1 MIGPTNL
8 DTVVINGVPASTLID
23 SGSQVTTVSSSF
35 ISSHPSLCIL
45 SPTPSPV
52 QIRGAGSHPL
62 AHGGVILLEVECLG
76 RTYSK
81 VPAFIV
87 PPGSYGPGVDA
98 LIGTNLIRLAQ
109 QDQVRLHGST
119 YLQVVERQNK
129 AWSAACSAIESRR
142 PGDARGNLGIAVHR
156 GRGRRIEPG
165 SEVEVMCQ
173 VARNC
178 PSCTAIVEP
187 IGHSTKGSRMMVGR
201 TLVDASPGCYI
212 PIRVLN
218 VSDRPITIGKN
229 VPLAQLFLV
238 CAIEE
243 ASKDQLTPPSGPSP
257 LLAQTS
263 ASFPELDLASSPITP
278 EEKLRLEHLLAEYSD
293 VFSQHDFD
301 YGLAKDIEHDIPLV
315 DEDPFRLP
323 YRRIPPAQ
331 FQEVRRHIQ
340 EMEQAGVI
348 KKSHSPYASP
358 IVVVRKKD
366 DSIRLCIDYR
376 HLNSKTRRD
385 AFPMP
390 RIDEALD
397 ALGNAKY
404 FTTLD
409 LTSGYWQ
416 VKVAEKDRP
425 KTAFTTPMGLFEC
438 IRMPFGLQNAPA
450 TFQRL
455 MTSCLGDQQFESLL
469 IYLDDIIVFSSSFE
483 DHLNRLTLVF
493 NRLRQQGLKLKPR
506 KCHLLQTKVKYL
518 GHVISQEGIET
529 DPEKTSSVTDW
540 PRPKNSKDV
549 RRFLGF
555 TGYYRRFVPGYAK
568 TAKPLFQ
575 LTEGGGRRKATRKP
589 LPPFNWTEE
598 CEAAFE
604 LLKSKLTSPPVLGFP
619 DFETPFLLEVD
630 ASGSGLGAV
639 ISQLQDGKKRVIAFA
654 SKALTPSES
663 KYPAHKLEFLGL
675 KWAVVDKF
683 REYLLGRR
691 FHVLTDNNPLL
702 YVTSS
707 AKLDATGQ
715 RWVAALADFD
725 FSVEYR
731 SGRLNAAADALS
743 RLPEASAGVPTQ
755 DVQVDCS
762 HLAVSAVLQGGLQP
776 SGFVHPTALQLA
788 AGASNP
794 GNQGESETGT
804 PSIDII
810 PVETI
815 ARQQRSDPDLSVVMP
830 YVERG
835 SKPTKQEFQVC
846 SPDAK
851 LILRQYQRLELKS
864 GVLHRRY
871 QDSAGTL
878 RHQLLLPRCHH
889 KLVLGHL
896 HDDVGHPGAER
907 TLDNLRQRFFWAR
920 MAQDVHAWCTTC
932 RRCCLRK
939 TPTSGNRAPLSSIHT
954 SEPLEL
960 VCIDFLKLD
969 KSKGGYE
976 NVLVVT
982 DHFTRYAQA
991 YPTRDQLATTVAKTL
1006 WDNFFVHYG
1015 FPRRIHA
1022 DQGRNF
1028 ESHLIAELCKVA
1040 GIKKSR
1046 TTAYHPQ
1053 GNGTTERFNRTL
1065 INMVGTLDP
1074 SQKASWKDHL
1084 GHLTHAYNATKHEST
1099 GYAPFHLMFGRHPNL
1114 PVDVIFGIP
1123 SQSED
1128 EGYDDYVTRFREG
1141 LRSAYDL
1148 AAGKSRLAKD
1158 RQKVQFDKKA
1168 KLTSLLPGDRVL
1180 VMDKSTGGQKLAD
1193 KWESTPYIVLSKHP
1207 ELPVYVVQRPDTKR
1221 ERTVHRNLLTPC
1233 MFLPLEET
1241 APKPNIATN
1250 RPKADQ
1256 TEGPKMESS
1265 HNEETEDLLLRVP
1278 EVIGPARAHHDRHQ
1292 ETGRVPILPE
1302 GVEYPQRPAEDPPS
1316 IIDLTPADPP
1326 IDPPPITDPHP
1337 IDDLPSS
1344 DDLPLAD
1351 NPAPCD
1357 DSSHAHEPPLSN
1369 NQHPLDNLPS
1379 SGEQTPTEDL
1389 DHGTP
1394 IRRSGRTRR
1403 PVERLQYNTLGHLL
1417 NLSVYQT
1424 KLEAG
1429 KKLWARWKSPGMN
1442 IARAKLGMA

>member
-1 MIGPTNL
+1 MQ
-8 DTVVINGVPASTLID
+8 IN
-23 SGSQVTTVSSSF
+23 
-35 ISSHPSLCIL
+35 
-45 SPTPSPV
+45 
-52 QIRGAGSHPL
+52 GAGSHPL
-62 AHGGVILLEVECLG
+62 SHGGIITIEVECLG
-76 RTYSK
+76 RTYSR

-87 PPGSYGPGVDA
+87 PPGSYGPGIDA

-109 QDQVRLHGST
+109 QDQVRLHGTS
-119 YLQVVERQNK
+119 YLQAVGRESKV
-129 AWSAACSAIESRR
+129 WSAACAAIENHR
-142 PGDARGNLGIAVHR
+142 PGDDRGNLGMVIHR
-156 GRGRRIEPG
+156 GRGRQIEPG
-165 SEVEVMCQ
+165 AEVEVMCQ
-173 VARNC
+173 VAKSC
-178 PSCTAIVEP
+178 PSCTAMVEP
-187 IGHSTKGSRMMVGR
+187 IGQSTKGTRMMVGR
-201 TLVDASPGCYI
+201 TLVDASPGGWV
-212 PIRVLN
+212 PIRVWN

-243 ASKDQLTPPSGPSP
+243 TPISQPKTPSEPST
-257 LLAQTS
+257 LMANSS
-263 ASFPELDLASSPITP
+263 AIIPDLDLTSSPISA
-278 EEKLRLEHLLAEYSD
+278 EEKARLGHLLSEFSD

-301 YGLAKDIEHDIPLV
+301 YGCAKDVEHDIPLI
-315 DEDPFRLP
+315 DQDPFRLP

-331 FQEVRRHIQ
+331 FQEVRKHIQ

-348 KKSHSPYASP
+348 QKSRSPYASP
-358 IVVVRKKD
+358 IVVVHKKD
-366 DSIRLCIDYR
+366 GSIRLCVDYR

-416 VKVAEKDRP
+416 VKVAEKDQA

-438 IRMPFGLQNAPA
+438 VRMPFGLQNAPA

-469 IYLDDIIVFSSSFE
+469 IYLDDIIIFSSSFD
-483 DHLNRLTLVF
+483 DHLERLRLVLG
-493 NRLRQQGLKLKPR
+493 RLRQQGLKLKPR

-529 DPEKTSSVTDW
+529 DPEKTASVKDW
-540 PRPKNSKDV
+540 PVPKNSRDV

-568 TAKPLFQ
+568 VAKPLFQ
-575 LTEGGGRRKATRKP
+575 LTEGGGRRKANRKP
-589 LPPFNWTEE
+589 LPPFTWTEE
-598 CEAAFE
+598 CEASFQI
-604 LLKSKLTSPPVLGFP
+604 LKSKLTSPPVLGFP
-619 DFETPFLLEVD
+619 DFEKPFLLEVD
-630 ASGSGLGAV
+630 ASGAGLGAV
-639 ISQLQDGKKRVIAFA
+639 LSQQQDGTKRVIAFA
-654 SKALTPSES
+654 SKALTPSET

-691 FHVLTDNNPLL
+691 FQVLTDNNPLL
-702 YVTSS
+702 YVTTS

-743 RLPEASAGVPTQ
+743 RLPEAGVSTQ
-755 DVQVDCS
+755 DVQQGVCN
-762 HLAVSAVLQGGLQP
+762 HLTVSAVLY
-776 SGFVHPTALQLA
+776 SGQQLTGPDHPTALQLA
-788 AGASNP
+788 AGVANP
-794 GNQGESETGT
+794 NSSFDQEVTEAGT
-804 PSIDII
+804 PSVDMI
-810 PVETI
+810 PLETL
-815 ARQQRSDPDLSVVMP
+815 ARQQRSDPDLSCVITF
-830 YVERG
+830 VEQGR
-835 SKPTKQEFQVC
+835 KPAKLEFQGC
-846 SPDAK
+846 TSDAK
-851 LILRQYQRLELKS
+851 LVLRQFQRLEMRS

-871 QDSAGTL
+871 QDPTGVQ
-878 RHQLLLPRCHH
+878 RYQMVLPRCHH

-939 TPTSGNRAPLSSIHT
+939 TSTSGNRAPLSSIHT

-960 VCIDFLKLD
+960 VCIDFLKLER
-969 KSKGGYE
+969 SRGGYE

-991 YPTRDQLATTVAKTL
+991 YPTKDQLATTVAKTL
-1006 WDNFFVHYG
+1006 WENFFVHYG

-1028 ESHLIAELCKVA
+1028 ESRLIAELCKVA
-1040 GIKKSR
+1040 GIQKSR

-1065 INMVGTLDP
+1065 LDMVGTLDP
-1074 SQKASWKDHL
+1074 SQKANWKDHL

-1099 GYAPFHLMFGRHPNL
+1099 GYAPFLLMFGRHPNL
-1114 PVDVIFGIP
+1114 PVDVLFGIP
-1123 SQSED
+1123 TQSED
-1128 EGYDDYVTRFREG
+1128 QGYEDYVTRFREG
-1141 LRSAYDL
+1141 LRVAYDL
-1148 AAGKSRLAKD
+1148 AAGKSRLAKE

-1168 KLTSLLPGDRVL
+1168 KLSPLLPGDRVL
-1180 VMDKSTGGQKLAD
+1180 VMDKTIGGQKLAD
-1193 KWESTPYIVLSKHP
+1193 KWEATPYVVVSKHP
-1207 ELPVYVVQRPDTKR
+1207 ELPVYVVQQPDTRK

-1233 MFLPLEET
+1233 MFLPLET
-1241 APKPNIATN
+1241 TPKPN
-1250 RPKADQ
+1250 PEADQ
-1256 TEGPKMESS
+1256 SHSEQDEVPRAAPP
-1265 HNEETEDLLLRVP
+1265 HNEETEDLLLLLPEHRVP
-1278 EVIGPARAHHDRHQ
+1278 AQASTDRHQ
-1292 ETGRVPILPE
+1292 QNDGPSVPQE
-1302 GVEYPQRPAEDPPS
+1302 NVQYPQHPAEDPLS
-1316 IIDLTPADPP
+1316 IIEPTP
-1326 IDPPPITDPHP
+1326 TDQ
-1337 IDDLPSS
+1337 PSS
-1344 DDLPLAD
+1344 PAVSSVETPVHDQPPLNDHPPSDSLPLAGDSPHPYNCPD
-1351 NPAPCD
+1351 NQTQEDTFSSPD
-1357 DSSHAHEPPLSN
+1357 DQN
-1369 NQHPLDNLPS
+1369 
-1379 SGEQTPTEDL
+1379 PTDDPDL
-1389 DHGTP
+1389 GTP
-1394 IRRSGRTRR
+1394 VRRSGRTRR
-1403 PVERLQYNTLGHLL
+1403 PVERLQYNALGHLF
-1417 NLSVYQT
+1417 NLSVYQR

-1429 KKLWARWKSPGMN
+1429 KKLWARWKSPGMAV
-1442 IARAKLGMA
+1442 ARAKLGMA